1 MKERP
6 ERIAEMKF
14 FTMNI
19 RLIYI
24 FFRRDAR
31 QTRICIRIPFMQH
44 VHFVLVVA
52 NLAQVPDVVVIP
64 VTVEVVNL
72 HRGEPPLVPGPN
84 HVVHLDFITSSIV
97 A

>member
-1 MKERP
+1 
-6 ERIAEMKF
+6 
-14 FTMNI
+14 
-19 RLIYI
+19 
-24 FFRRDAR
+24 
-31 QTRICIRIPFMQH
+31 
-44 VHFVLVVA
+44 
-52 NLAQVPDVVVIP
+52 VVVIP